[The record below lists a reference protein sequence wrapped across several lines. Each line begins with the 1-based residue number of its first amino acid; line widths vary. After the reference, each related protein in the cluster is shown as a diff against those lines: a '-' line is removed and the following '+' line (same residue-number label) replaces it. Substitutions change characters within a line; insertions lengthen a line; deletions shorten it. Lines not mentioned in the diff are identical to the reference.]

1 MKLSELSKNQKA
13 IIRNV
18 DLKNIPMKLIEMGFL
33 PGNQVELLLKA
44 PLKDPLYFVI
54 DGSHLCIRKETAMLI
69 EVELLNEVS
78 NGN

>member
-1 MKLSELSKNQKA
+1 MKLSDLTTNQKA
-13 IIRNV
+13 MIKNV

-44 PLKDPLYFVI
+44 PFNDPLYFVI
-54 DGSHLCIRKETAMLI
+54 DGSHLCIRKETAMLVD
-69 EVELLNEVS
+69 VELLNDVA

>member
-1 MKLSELSKNQKA
+1 MKLSDLSKNQKA
-13 IIRNV
+13 MIKNV

-44 PLKDPLYFVI
+44 PFNDPLYFVI
-54 DGSHLCIRKETAMLI
+54 DGSHLCIRKETAMLVD
-69 EVELLNEVS
+69 VELLNDVA